1 MTEQNWLE
9 LESVQKHLARAAKW
23 AATQAR
29 NNVEQSAA
37 DEVLYDEPPVE
48 SPIEAI
54 FKIWWYAV
62 GLLHAECA
70 GRLFGLDSQ
79 RKVTVNERQ
88 YRLDFVVQ
96 YKDPDLLFA
105 AHNLDL
111 PAWAIAVE
119 VDGHDFHERTKDQ
132 VADRNQRD
140 RDLAQSGW
148 LVFHYSGTE
157 LYRDPV
163 RCITEVMDA
172 AQAKHVELE
181 IAVSRARRE
190 RGLE

>member
-1 MTEQNWLE
+1 VTEQNWME

-23 AATQAR
+23 AAAEAR
-29 NNVEQSAA
+29 HRVEKGAPDA
-37 DEVLYDEPPVE
+37 VLYDEPAVE

-54 FKIWWYAV
+54 YKIWWYAV
-62 GLLHAECA
+62 SLLHADGA

-79 RKVTVNERQ
+79 REVTANERQ
-88 YRLDFVVQ
+88 YRLDFIVQ

-105 AHNLDL
+105 AHNLDI
-111 PAWAIAVE
+111 PTWAIAVE

-140 RDLAQSGW
+140 RDLAQAGW

-172 AQAKHVELE
+172 AQTKHIELG
-181 IAVSRARRE
+181 IAVARARRE
-190 RGLE
+190 RGGE